1 MGIETGKRTPSLNAQ
16 FGSILQCRLQA
27 QIHPSAHH
35 PPKIPGNPTPE
46 KGPEKKVNKDEGN
59 HLKARSMRGKMGHIP

>member
-1 MGIETGKRTPSLNAQ
+1 MSRRGKMGIETGKRTPSLNAQ

-46 KGPEKKVNKDEGN
+46 KGPEKKSIKTKVTILRQEV
-59 HLKARSMRGKMGHIP
+59 